1 MKKGKQE
8 IKNKEKY
15 QEKDVINNR
24 SN

>member
-24 SN
+24 HN